1 MIYEK
6 FIRLVEDHADLL
18 TKNWIKEVKK
28 NPSTEGYRKMT
39 DETLGKRVHDVYK
52 RLGNWILLEEDTL
65 KKTAEHYMRLGRE
78 RAAEGLKASE
88 VIYALILSRVVLWRY
103 IVSQGVIG
111 SSLELHQALEFY
123 QKINNFFDKAAY
135 FVLIGFESI
144 KPEEQRKLKEE
155 DFIEKAVN
163 SVTHWFIKDFK

>member
-1 MIYEK
+1 MIYGK
-6 FIRLVEDHADLL
+6 FIRLVETHADLL
-18 TKNWIKEVKK
+18 TNTWIKEVKN
-28 NPSTEGYRKMT
+28 NPSTTGYKKMY
-39 DETLGKRVHDVYK
+39 DEILGKRVYDVFK
-52 RLGNWILLEEDTL
+52 RLGEWIPLEEDTL

-88 VIYALILSRVVLWRY
+88 VIYALILTRVVLWKY
-103 IVSQGVIG
+103 IASQGLI
-111 SSLELHQALEFY
+111 SSTLELHQALEFY

-135 FVLIGFESI
+135 FVLVGFESI
-144 KPEEQRKLKEE
+144 KPEEQEKLKKD